1 MERVAAVS
9 PSRCRNAEIIVAVSR
24 AGGSGLLDIG
34 ADADHDE
41 LRATLTRLH
50 DKAAAGRWGLRWD
63 AQFSSVA
70 SVAELERLVDG
81 SVDVLVVAGVSR
93 DEAAAIRASATR
105 FARFVALEAY
115 DLESALAAQDA
126 GYDGVVVK
134 GAEAGGRIGKSSSFI
149 LLQEFSGAL
158 RIPFWVEG
166 GIGPRS
172 AAAAA
177 LAGAA
182 GVVLSEQLWL
192 TEEGPYG
199 APALAASWSRLDG
212 GETVVIGDGSSMVR
226 LSSRHGR
233 EKLRALERAVAEG
246 EDWRA
251 LLRRASQGE
260 DPVLPLGQDIAFAG
274 GFARRYGST
283 GRAVAAIAETLAT
296 AAPGVD
302 GLFAEGSDLA
312 TLLGVRYP
320 IAQGP
325 MTRVSDVAPFAR
337 AVADGGGLPF
347 LALSVLRGAQARALL
362 TQTKALMGETPWG
375 VGMLGFTPLELRQEQ
390 IEAISETKPPF
401 AIIAGGRPSQAR
413 ELEAL
418 GVSTYLHVPSPGLL
432 QGFLKEG
439 ARKFIFEGGE
449 CGGHTGPRTSFVL
462 WESVIEILADAK
474 IDDPRS
480 VQILFAGGVH
490 DALSAAM
497 VSCLAAPLAARGMK
511 IGVLMGTA
519 YLFTREAVSAGA
531 ILEEFQNRALCCE
544 ETALLQSGVGL
555 YTRCAATPFC
565 DEFDAT
571 RRRLIREGKSDEE
584 ILVALELL
592 NVGRLRI
599 ASKGL
604 AHKGEQKGLD
614 ETGGYVEL
622 DVEAQRREGLYMMGE
637 VARLRR
643 DTLSIAELHEE
654 VSQGSAELLAKRR
667 AAAEAASARATR
679 QNGEDIAIVGM
690 ACVMPGAK
698 DARAFWRNIVQSVCM
713 FREVSEDRWRPSDFF
728 DTARAPDR
736 VYSKWGA
743 FLDEIA
749 FDPTA
754 YGIPPASLPSIEPVQ
769 LLALHVATQALADA
783 GFDRRPFPKDRTA
796 TIFASGAMNELGT
809 LYVFRT
815 LLSHYLPKVAG
826 LSEETRAHIVSSLH
840 GKELPQWT
848 PDSFPGFLANVAAG
862 RVSNR
867 LDLRGA
873 NFTVDAA
880 CSSSLAAL
888 DAGIRELQSHDADVA
903 LVGGID
909 GANGCM
915 AFMSFAQTHALSPT
929 GVCRPFSD
937 AADGIVLG
945 EGVAAIVLKRLSDAE
960 RDGDHI
966 YAVVKGVGSSSD
978 GRNRS
983 LTAPD
988 NRGQALALQRAYE
1001 KAGVSPASVALIEA
1015 HGTGTA
1021 VGDKCEIKS
1030 MTQVFGEDGAARQ
1043 SCAVG
1048 SVKSMIGHTKVTA
1061 GLAAIIKASLALKH
1075 RVLPPTLGV
1084 DKPSSRV
1091 DFAQTPFYVNT
1102 SARPWLA
1109 RSPDEPR
1116 RCGVSAFGFG
1126 GTNFHA
1132 ILEEYD
1138 GGYRESD
1145 VENFTPRAAELIL
1158 VTRADGAEVER
1169 AAQSLL
1175 ERLVHPDLLSLG
1187 QLAYS
1192 LHLDEQAIRLPAGE
1206 PVSRL
1211 AIVATSVEDLRSKL
1225 EFFLRQGKGKRT
1237 IKAPQGIYFH
1247 DRGAEAPGGGVC
1259 MLFPGQG
1266 SQKLDM
1272 LSDLVM
1278 SRPSSYGLFEHADQ
1292 ALAGA
1297 LPQRLSQYIYPLPS
1311 FSEEE
1316 RERRKAELDDTRV
1329 AQPAL
1334 GVADL
1339 TAYDLLAE
1347 FGLAP
1352 DFVAGHSYGEYV
1364 ALCVAGAIS
1373 RDDLLRLSQIRG
1385 SISAEAAAAD
1395 GGTMAAVAADE
1406 ARVAET
1412 IHALGL
1418 EVAIANLN
1426 APDQTIV
1433 AGGGAAID
1441 RAVEVFR
1448 EQGLRA
1454 KRLPVTAAFHCAAMA
1469 PAQARLAAELSK
1481 IDFAAPKLPVYSNTT
1496 AAPYPSE
1503 AREIEALLARHIA
1516 EPLRFVE
1523 EIERLYEAGARVFI
1537 EAGPGMVL
1545 SGLVDRILG
1554 KREHVTLAVDA
1565 PERPGWLQFGHLLA
1579 QAITLGL
1586 PVDLAQWFRHRGF
1599 AEIGLPALFEKAE
1612 AAANPPASVWRVSG
1626 GKAVP
1631 WRTPAPTTAEKK
1643 SAPEPIRIPSEKAPA
1658 PVAVNGA
1665 SGPRKP
1671 IESNGV
1677 AATPILHRRRE
1688 SVNDREPKSG
1698 DPAPVAA
1705 SPRGSPPTMARM
1717 RSELTQLIELQR
1729 EQQVTLQR
1737 FIALQERLLSAE
1749 AGADSY
1755 FDQALEQA
1763 PEPARFEAPQRA
1775 EPVAP
1780 APSAPH
1786 RLLTPS
1792 VPVPVLPEAVLA
1804 AVNGA
1809 AANGAAIVSAAP
1821 IAEAPPRINGAAAPK
1836 AEGASSEMPPTA
1848 QFRAELLATMIER
1861 TGYSAEMLDF
1871 DAHMEAD
1878 LGVDSIKRIEIFN
1891 QLKDR
1896 FPFMEGQDEETIFD
1910 ELAGLKTL
1918 NAVVE
1923 WYDGLHA
1930 RRAETEGTEPAKKSQ
1945 APSSLSPLG
1954 TVESN
1959 NETVGPKETLRYV
1972 LSPLSA
1978 PRAARA
1984 SEMDG
1989 YPYERV
1995 ILIVGEA
2002 TPVAE
2007 ALDAAL
2013 KARGYQVWRALPGD
2027 ETATLATD
2035 AMTIDF
2041 ADPEGVKALATRLA
2055 EGRHRVGALFNL
2067 AGLDAEGVDD
2077 RRRLACARNLFQLLK
2092 TFEGDLKDSAGRG
2105 GGWLVNVTAL
2115 DGQFG
2120 LRRQQ
2125 RFSAAAAGSL
2135 GVAKSAA
2142 QEWRDLR
2149 VRCID
2154 VDPHLAADKIAR
2166 ELMIEAGLRASPLE
2180 IGLTED
2186 GRWTLDLAQA
2196 SAAAAEIE
2204 SLRLEPEAVVLATGG
2219 AYGITADIARAVA
2232 SAYRPRLVLVGR
2244 SPAPAAEPEETR
2256 RLSASELKEFLIGR
2270 LRAENPK
2277 IKPVEIEREW
2287 KRMLKDRLILANLE
2301 AMISAG
2307 ARVEYH
2313 SLDITDADA
2322 FGRLIDDV
2330 YARFGRID
2338 GVLHGAGVLDDRLI
2352 RDKTLDSFDRV
2363 FATKATPAFTLI
2375 EKLRPEGLRF
2385 LLFFSSI
2392 AGRFGNA
2399 GQSDYSAANEVLN
2412 KLASRLSLEWPTT
2425 HVVAINWGPWNGGM
2439 VTDELRR
2446 LYESK
2451 DIRTLEIEQGR
2462 QECLDE
2468 LARGATGNPEIV
2480 VAASMQKIAQLALR
2494 Q

>member
-9 PSRCRNAEIIVAVSR
+9 PSRYVDAEIVVAASR
-24 AGGSGLLDIG
+24 AGGTGLFDIG
-34 ADADHDE
+34 ME
-41 LRATLTRLH
+41 SNSETLRAALTRIRG
-50 DKAAAGRWGLRWD
+50 KAAAGRWGLRWD
-63 AQFSSVA
+63 AQFSSLTSIGA
-70 SVAELERLVDG
+70 LERLVDG
-81 SVDVLVVAGVSR
+81 RIDVLIIAGLR
-93 DEAAAIRASATR
+93 REEAAAIRANAAKFS
-105 FARFVALEAY
+105 RFVALEVY
-115 DLESALAAQDA
+115 DLDSALTAQDA

-134 GAEAGGRIGKSSSFI
+134 GNEAGGRIGKPSSFI
-149 LLQEFSGAL
+149 SLQEFSGAL
-158 RIPFWVEG
+158 RIPFWIQG

-182 GVVLSEQLWL
+182 GVVLAEQLWL
-192 TEEGPYG
+192 TEEGPFG
-199 APALAASWSRLDG
+199 APTLASSWSKLDG
-212 GETVVIGDGSSMVR
+212 GETVVIGEGSSMVR

-233 EKLRALERAVAEG
+233 PKLRALERAVAAG

-251 LLRRASQGE
+251 LLRRSLQDD

-274 GFARRYGST
+274 AVARRYGTT
-283 GRAVAAIAETLAT
+283 GRAVAAIAETLVSS
-296 AAPGVD
+296 APQGVD
-302 GLFAEGSDLA
+302 DLLAEGSDLA
-312 TLLGVRYP
+312 TLHGTRYP
-320 IAQGP
+320 IVQGP

-337 AVADGGGLPF
+337 AVADGGALPF
-347 LALSVLRGAQARALL
+347 LALSVLRGPHARALL
-362 TQTKALMGETPWG
+362 AQTKALMGEKPWG
-375 VGMLGFTPLELRQEQ
+375 VGMLGFAPLELRQEQ
-390 IEAISETKPPF
+390 IDAISEAKPPF

-413 ELEAL
+413 DLEAL
-418 GVSTYLHVPSPGLL
+418 GVSCYLHVPSPGLL

-449 CGGHTGPRTSFVL
+449 CGGHTGPRSSFVL
-462 WESVIEILADAK
+462 WESAIEILAEAK
-474 IDDPRS
+474 IDDPRA

-497 VSCLAAPLAARGMK
+497 VARLAAPLAARGMK

-531 ILEEFQNRALCCE
+531 ILEEFQNQALRCE
-544 ETALLQSGVGL
+544 DTALLQSGVGI
-555 YTRCAATPFC
+555 YTRCAETPFC
-565 DEFDAT
+565 GEFDET
-571 RRRLIREGKSDEE
+571 RRRLIREETSDEQ
-584 ILVALELL
+584 ILMALELL

-604 AHKGEQKGLD
+604 AHKGERSGLD
-614 ETGGYVEL
+614 ETGRYDAL

-643 DTLSIAELHEE
+643 ATLAIADLHEE
-654 VSQGSAELLAKRR
+654 VSRGSAERLAKHR
-667 AAAEAASARATR
+667 AAAEPASARAPKEK
-679 QNGEDIAIVGM
+679 GEDIAIVGM
-690 ACVMPGAK
+690 ACVMPGAE

-736 VYSKWGA
+736 IYSKWGA

-769 LLALHVATQALADA
+769 LLALHVATRALADA

-826 LSEETRAHIVSSLH
+826 LSEETRAHIVSSLY
-840 GKELPQWT
+840 GSELPQWT

-888 DAGIRELQSHDADVA
+888 DAGVRELQSHDADVA

-915 AFMSFAQTHALSPT
+915 AFMSFAQTHALSAT

-960 RDGDHI
+960 RDGDRI
-966 YAVVKGVGSSSD
+966 YAVVKGIGSSSD

-1030 MTQVFGEDGAARQ
+1030 MTQVFGEAGAARQ

-1061 GLAAIIKASLALKH
+1061 GLAALVKASLALKH

-1091 DFAQTPFYVNT
+1091 DFSQTPFYVNT
-1102 SARPWLA
+1102 RARPWLA

-1132 ILEEYD
+1132 VLEEYD

-1145 VENFTPRAAELIL
+1145 VENFTPRGAEIFVL
-1158 VTRADGAEVER
+1158 TRADGAEVER
-1169 AAQSLL
+1169 AAQSLS

-1192 LHLDEQAIRLPAGE
+1192 LHLDEQALRLPAGD

-1225 EFFLRQGKGKRT
+1225 EFFLRQGKGKRK
-1237 IKAPQGIYFH
+1237 IKAPQGLYFH
-1247 DRGAEAPGGGVC
+1247 DRGVEGAGGGIC

-1266 SQKLDM
+1266 SQTLDM

-1278 SRPSSYGLFEHADQ
+1278 SRPSSYGLFERADR
-1292 ALAGA
+1292 AFEGA
-1297 LPQRLSQYIYPLPS
+1297 LPQPLSQYIYPLPS
-1311 FSEEE
+1311 FTAEE

-1334 GVADL
+1334 GLADL

-1347 FGLAP
+1347 FGVAP

-1373 RDDLLRLSQIRG
+1373 RDDLLRLSQVRG
-1385 SISAEAAAAD
+1385 LISAEAAAAD

-1406 ARVAET
+1406 ACVAQA

-1418 EVAIANLN
+1418 DVAIANLN

-1441 RAVEVFR
+1441 RAVEAFR

-1454 KRLPVTAAFHCAAMA
+1454 KRLAVTAAFHCAAMA
-1469 PAQARLAAELSK
+1469 PAQERLAAALSK
-1481 IDFAAPKLPVYSNTT
+1481 TAFTAPKLPVYSNTT
-1496 AAPYPSE
+1496 ASPYPSE
-1503 AREIEALLARHIA
+1503 TREIEALLARHIA

-1523 EIERLYEAGARVFI
+1523 ELERLYAAGARVFI
-1537 EAGPGMVL
+1537 ESGPGMIL

-1565 PERPGWLQFGHLLA
+1565 PERPGWLQFGHLIA

-1586 PVDLAQWFRHRGF
+1586 PVDVARWFRHRGF
-1599 AEIGLPALFEKAE
+1599 AEIRLQALLEKAE

-1631 WRTPAPTTAEKK
+1631 WRFPATTAEKK
-1643 SAPEPIRIPSEKAPA
+1643 PAPEPIRIPSETPPA
-1658 PVAVNGA
+1658 PIAVNGA
-1665 SGPRKP
+1665 SGPQKP
-1671 IESNGV
+1671 TAPNSV

-1688 SVNDREPKSG
+1688 TVNDREPESG
-1698 DPAPVAA
+1698 DPAPAAA
-1705 SPRGSPPTMARM
+1705 SPRGSPPAMAQM

-1737 FIALQERLLSAE
+1737 FIALQERLL
-1749 AGADSY
+1749 AGADAGAASY
-1755 FDQALEQA
+1755 FEQA
-1763 PEPARFEAPQRA
+1763 PEPARF
-1775 EPVAP
+1775 VAP
-1780 APSAPH
+1780 APTAPH

-1804 AVNGA
+1804 AVNGV
-1809 AANGAAIVSAAP
+1809 AANGAAAVVSASPAAEPPRVNGAPASKAAGAP
-1821 IAEAPPRINGAAAPK
+1821 I
-1836 AEGASSEMPPTA
+1836 EMPPTA
-1848 QFRAELLATMIER
+1848 QFKTELLATMIER
-1861 TGYSAEMLDF
+1861 TGYSAEMLNF

-1918 NAVVE
+1918 NAIVE

-1930 RRAETEGTEPAKKSQ
+1930 RRAGTEGPDPAKKSP
-1945 APSSLSPLG
+1945 APSSSSPLR
-1954 TVESN
+1954 TVESDSRSVVP
-1959 NETVGPKETLRYV
+1959 EETLRYV
-1972 LSPLSA
+1972 LSPLAA

-1995 ILIVGEA
+1995 ILVVGEA

-2013 KARGYQVWRALPGD
+2013 KSRGYQVWRALPG
-2027 ETATLATD
+2027 EQTATLATD
-2035 AMTIDF
+2035 AMSIDF

-2067 AGLDAEGVDD
+2067 AGLDDEGGED

-2105 GGWLVNVTAL
+2105 GGWLINVTGL

-2120 LRRQQ
+2120 LRRQ
-2125 RFSAAAAGSL
+2125 RKFSAAAAGSL

-2154 VDPHLAADKIAR
+2154 VDPRLAPDTIAR
-2166 ELMIEAGLRASPLE
+2166 ELMIEAGLHASPLE

-2186 GRWTLDLAQA
+2186 GRWMLDLGQA
-2196 SAAAAEIE
+2196 SAAAPAEIE
-2204 SLRLEPEAVVLATGG
+2204 SLRLGPEAVVLATGG

-2232 SAYRPRLVLVGR
+2232 AAYRPRLILVGR
-2244 SPAPAAEPEETR
+2244 SAAPSAEPEDTR
-2256 RLSASELKEFLIGR
+2256 RFSAGALKEFLIGR
-2270 LRAENPK
+2270 SRTENPQV
-2277 IKPVEIEREW
+2277 KPVEIEREW
-2287 KRMLKDRLILANLE
+2287 KRMLKDRQILANLE
-2301 AMISAG
+2301 AMTSAG

-2313 SLDITDADA
+2313 SLDITDADV

-2363 FATKATPAFTLI
+2363 FATKATPAFTLLD
-2375 EKLRPEGLRF
+2375 KLRPEGLRF
-2385 LLFFSSI
+2385 LFFFSSI

-2412 KLASRLSLEWPTT
+2412 KLASRLSLEWRRT

-2462 QECLDE
+2462 RECLDE

-2480 VAASMQKIAQLALR
+2480 VAASMQRIAQLALR
-2494 Q
+2494 H

>member
-1 MERVAAVS
+1 MDAGIVVAA
-9 PSRCRNAEIIVAVSR
+9 SR
-24 AGGSGLLDIG
+24 AGGTGLLDIG
-34 ADADHDE
+34 MDADLEKLNAALAHI
-41 LRATLTRLH
+41 RG
-50 DKAAAGRWGLRWD
+50 KAAAGGWGLRWD
-63 AQFSSVA
+63 AQFSSVT
-70 SVAELERLVDG
+70 SVVELERLVDG
-81 SVDVLVVAGVSR
+81 RIDVLIVAGIQR
-93 DEAAAIRASATR
+93 EDAAAIRESAGR
-105 FARFVALEAY
+105 FVRFVALEVH

-134 GAEAGGRIGKSSSFI
+134 GNETGGRIGKSSSFI

-158 RIPFWVEG
+158 RIPFWIQG

-172 AAAAA
+172 AAAAT

-182 GVVLSEQLWL
+182 GVVLAEQLWL

-212 GETVVIGDGSSMVR
+212 GETVVVGERSTMAR

-233 EKLRALERAVAEG
+233 QKLRALERAVAAG
-246 EDWRA
+246 EDWPA
-251 LLRRASQGE
+251 LLRRSLQDDD
-260 DPVLPLGQDIAFAG
+260 DPVALLGQDIAFAG
-274 GFARRYGST
+274 AFARRWGTT
-283 GRAVAAIAETLAT
+283 GRAVAAIAEALESG
-296 AAPGVD
+296 APS
-302 GLFAEGSDLA
+302 GLDDLLSEGSDLA
-312 TLLGVRYP
+312 TIHGVRYP
-320 IAQGP
+320 IVQGP

-337 AVADGGGLPF
+337 AVADGGALPF
-347 LALSVLRGAQARALL
+347 LALSVLRGPQAHALL
-362 TQTKALMGETPWG
+362 SQTKAIMGEKPWG
-375 VGMLGFTPLELRQEQ
+375 VGMLGFAPLELRQEQ
-390 IEAISETKPPF
+390 IDAISEAKPPF

-432 QGFLKEG
+432 EGFLKEG

-449 CGGHTGPRTSFVL
+449 CGGHTGPRASFVL
-462 WESVIEILADAK
+462 WESAIEILADVK
-474 IDDPRS
+474 IADPRS

-497 VSCLAAPLAARGMK
+497 VARLAAPLAARGMK

-519 YLFTREAVSAGA
+519 YLFTHEAVSAGA
-531 ILEEFQNRALCCE
+531 ILEEFQHQALRCD
-544 ETALLQSGVGL
+544 ETALLQSGVGI
-555 YTRCAATPFC
+555 YTRCARTSFC
-565 DEFDAT
+565 GEFDET
-571 RRRLIREGKSDEE
+571 RRRLIREEKSDEQ
-584 ILVALELL
+584 ILMTLELL

-604 AHKGEQKGLD
+604 AHKGERTGLD
-614 ETGGYVEL
+614 ESGRYIEL
-622 DVEAQRREGLYMMGE
+622 DVEAQRRDGLYMMGE

-643 DTLSIAELHEE
+643 ATLGVAELHEE
-654 VSQGSAELLAKRR
+654 VSRGAAELLAKHR
-667 AAAEAASARATR
+667 AAAEPARVAKEK
-679 QNGEDIAIVGM
+679 GEDIAIVGM
-690 ACVMPGAK
+690 ACVMPGAE
-698 DARAFWRNIVQSVCM
+698 DARAFWRNIVQSICM

-736 VYSKWGA
+736 IYSKWGA

-769 LLALHVATQALADA
+769 LLALHVATKALADA

-826 LSEETRAHIVSSLH
+826 LSEETRAHIVSSLY
-840 GKELPQWT
+840 GSQLPQWT

-903 LVGGID
+903 LIGGID

-937 AADGIVLG
+937 TADGIVLG

-960 RDGDHI
+960 RDGDRI

-1001 KAGVSPASVALIEA
+1001 KAGVDPASVALIEA
-1015 HGTGTA
+1015 HGTGTV

-1030 MTQVFGEDGAARQ
+1030 MTQVFGEAGAERQ

-1061 GLAAIIKASLALKH
+1061 GLAALVKASLALKH

-1102 SARPWLA
+1102 RARPWFA

-1132 ILEEYD
+1132 VLEEYA

-1145 VENFTPRAAELIL
+1145 VENFTPRAAELIV

-1175 ERLVHPDLLSLG
+1175 ASLVHPDLLSLG

-1192 LHLDEQAIRLPAGE
+1192 LHLDEQALRLPAGE

-1211 AIVATSVEDLRSKL
+1211 AIVATSVEDLKSKL

-1247 DRGAEAPGGGVC
+1247 DRGAEEAGGGVC

-1272 LSDLVM
+1272 LSDLVL
-1278 SRPSSYGLFEHADQ
+1278 SRPSSFGLFERADS
-1292 ALAGA
+1292 AFAGE
-1297 LPQRLSQYIYPLPS
+1297 LPQPLSRYIYPLPS
-1311 FSEEE
+1311 FTEEE
-1316 RERRKAELDDTRV
+1316 RERRKAELDDTRI

-1334 GVADL
+1334 GLADL
-1339 TAYDLLAE
+1339 TAYDILAE

-1385 SISAEAAAAD
+1385 LLSAEAAAAD
-1395 GGTMAAVAADE
+1395 GGTMAAIAADE
-1406 ARVAET
+1406 ARVAQA
-1412 IHALGL
+1412 IRALGL

-1441 RAVEVFR
+1441 RAVEAFR

-1469 PAQARLAAELSK
+1469 PAQARLAAQLSK
-1481 IDFAAPKLPVYSNTT
+1481 IAFAAPKLPVYSNTT
-1496 AAPYPSE
+1496 ASPYPSE
-1503 AREIEALLARHIA
+1503 APEIEALLARHIA

-1537 EAGPGMVL
+1537 EAGPGMTL

-1554 KREHVTLAVDA
+1554 KRPHATLAVDA

-1586 PVDLAQWFRHRGF
+1586 PVDVAQWFRHRGF
-1599 AEIGLPALFEKAE
+1599 AEIRLDALFEKAE

-1631 WRTPAPTTAEKK
+1631 WRRPASTAEKEP
-1643 SAPEPIRIPSEKAPA
+1643 APEPIRIPSEKPPA

-1665 SGPRKP
+1665 SGPKKP
-1671 IESNGV
+1671 TEPNGV

-1688 SVNDREPKSG
+1688 TVNEGEPKSG
-1698 DPAPVAA
+1698 DPAPAA
-1705 SPRGSPPTMARM
+1705 ARPRGSPLTQM

-1737 FIALQERLLSAE
+1737 YIALQERLLS
-1749 AGADSY
+1749 GADAGSASY
-1755 FDQALEQA
+1755 VEQA
-1763 PEPARFEAPQRA
+1763 PELARFEAPQRA
-1775 EPVAP
+1775 EPIAP
-1780 APSAPH
+1780 APTAPH

-1792 VPVPVLPEAVLA
+1792 VPVPVLPEAVFA
-1804 AVNGA
+1804 AVD
-1809 AANGAAIVSAAP
+1809 GAAIRPATPA
-1821 IAEAPPRINGAAAPK
+1821 AEAPPRANGAAALK
-1836 AEGASSEMPPTA
+1836 AEGAPTEMPPTA
-1848 QFRAELLATMIER
+1848 QFKAELLATMIER

-1923 WYDGLHA
+1923 WYDGLQA
-1930 RRAETEGTEPAKKSQ
+1930 RRAGTEGTDPAKKSP

-1959 NETVGPKETLRYV
+1959 SRSAGSEETLRYV
-1972 LSPLSA
+1972 LSPLPA

-1995 ILIVGEA
+1995 ILVVGEA

-2027 ETATLATD
+2027 QTTTLATD

-2067 AGLDAEGVDD
+2067 AGLDAECVDD
-2077 RRRLACARNLFQLLK
+2077 RRRLDCARNLFQLLK

-2125 RFSAAAAGSL
+2125 RFSAAVAGSL

-2204 SLRLEPEAVVLATGG
+2204 SLRLDPEAVVLATGG

-2277 IKPVEIEREW
+2277 VKPVEIERVW
-2287 KRMLKDRLILANLE
+2287 KRMLKDRQILANLE
-2301 AMISAG
+2301 AMTSAG

-2412 KLASRLSLEWPTT
+2412 KLASRLSLEWPKT

>member
-1 MERVAAVS
+1 MR
-9 PSRCRNAEIIVAVSR
+9 
-24 AGGSGLLDIG
+24 
-34 ADADHDE
+34 
-41 LRATLTRLH
+41 LR
-50 DKAAAGRWGLRWD
+50 DKAAAGKWGLRWD
-63 AQFSSVA
+63 AQFSSVV

-81 SVDVLVVAGVSR
+81 RVDILVVAGVSGE
-93 DEAAAIRASATR
+93 EAAAIRASAAR
-105 FARFVALEAY
+105 FARFVALEVY
-115 DLESALAAQDA
+115 DLESALAAQEA

-158 RIPFWVEG
+158 RIPFWAEG

-251 LLRRASQGE
+251 LLRRSSQGE
-260 DPVLPLGQDIAFAG
+260 DLVLPMGQDIAFAG

-283 GRAVAAIAETLAT
+283 GRAVAAIAEALET
-296 AAPGVD
+296 AAPPGVEA
-302 GLFAEGSDLA
+302 LFAEGSDLA
-312 TLLGVRYP
+312 TIHGARYP
-320 IAQGP
+320 IVQGP

-337 AVADGGGLPF
+337 AVADGGALPF
-347 LALSVLRGAQARALL
+347 LALSVLRGPQARALL
-362 TQTKALMGETPWG
+362 TQTKALMVEKPWG

-390 IEAISETKPPF
+390 IDAISETKPSF

-413 ELEAL
+413 DLEAI

-449 CGGHTGPRTSFVL
+449 CGGHTGPRASFVL
-462 WESVIEILADAK
+462 WESAIEILADAK

-531 ILEEFQNRALCCE
+531 ILEEFQNQALRCE

-614 ETGGYVEL
+614 ESGGYVAL
-622 DVEAQRREGLYMMGE
+622 DLEAQRREGLYMMGE

-643 DTLSIAELHEE
+643 DTLSIAELHDE
-654 VSQGSAELLAKRR
+654 VSRGSAELLAKRR
-667 AAAEAASARATR
+667 VAAEAANARAAR
-679 QNGEDIAIVGM
+679 QKGEDIAIVGM

-769 LLALHVATQALADA
+769 LLALHVATKALADA

-1091 DFAQTPFYVNT
+1091 DFSQTPFYVNT
-1102 SARPWLA
+1102 RARPWLA

-1132 ILEEYD
+1132 VLEEYD
-1138 GGYRESD
+1138 GGYRDSD
-1145 VENFTPRAAELIL
+1145 VENFTPRAAELIV

-1175 ERLVHPDLLSLG
+1175 DRLVHPGLLSLG

-1192 LHLDEQAIRLPAGE
+1192 LHLDEQTIRHPVGE

-1237 IKAPQGIYFH
+1237 IRAPQGIYFH
-1247 DRGAEAPGGGVC
+1247 DRGAQTPAGGVC

-1278 SRPSSYGLFEHADQ
+1278 SRPSSHGLFERADL

-1297 LPQRLSQYIYPLPS
+1297 LPQRLSQYIFPLPS

-1316 RERRKAELDDTRV
+1316 RELRKAELDDTRV

-1373 RDDLLRLSQIRG
+1373 RDDLLKLSQIRG
-1385 SISAEAAAAD
+1385 QISAEAAAAD

-1406 ARVAET
+1406 ARVAQV
-1412 IHALGL
+1412 IRSLGL

-1433 AGGGAAID
+1433 AGAGAAID
-1441 RAVEVFR
+1441 RAVEAFR
-1448 EQGLRA
+1448 AQGLRA

-1481 IDFAAPKLPVYSNTT
+1481 IEFAAPKLPVYGNTT

-1586 PVDLAQWFRHRGF
+1586 PVDVAQWFRHRGF
-1599 AEIGLPALFEKAE
+1599 AESRLQALLDE
-1612 AAANPPASVWRVSG
+1612 AAAAADPPASVWRVSG

-1631 WRTPAPTTAEKK
+1631 WRAPAPAAAEKK
-1643 SAPEPIRIPSEKAPA
+1643 SAPEPIRIPSEKPPA
-1658 PVAVNGA
+1658 PGAVNGA

-1688 SVNDREPKSG
+1688 MVSDKEPKAG
-1698 DPAPVAA
+1698 EPAPAAA
-1705 SPRGSPPTMARM
+1705 SPRGSPPTMAQM

-1737 FIALQERLLSAE
+1737 FIALQERLLVGSDA
-1749 AGADSY
+1749 ASY
-1755 FDQALEQA
+1755 DEPA
-1763 PEPARFEAPQRA
+1763 PEPARFEAPQRV

-1780 APSAPH
+1780 APQ

-1792 VPVPVLPEAVLA
+1792 VPVPVLPEAIL
-1804 AVNGA
+1804 A
-1809 AANGAAIVSAAP
+1809 AANGASAAP
-1821 IAEAPPRINGAAAPK
+1821 IAKAPARANGAAAPK
-1836 AEGASSEMPPTA
+1836 AEGASAELPPTA
-1848 QFRAELLATMIER
+1848 QFKAELLATMIER
-1861 TGYSAEMLDF
+1861 TGYSEEMLDL

-1896 FPFMEGQDEETIFD
+1896 FPFMEGRDEEAIFD

-1930 RRAETEGTEPAKKSQ
+1930 RRAEAEGAEPAKKSQ

-1959 NETVGPKETLRYV
+1959 SETVGSEETLRYV
-1972 LSPLSA
+1972 LAPLPA

-1989 YPYERV
+1989 YPYERM

-2002 TPVAE
+2002 TPIAT
-2007 ALDAAL
+2007 ALDSAL
-2013 KARGYQVWRALPGD
+2013 KARGYQVWRVLPGD
-2027 ETATLATD
+2027 QTTTLATD

-2067 AGLDAEGVDD
+2067 AGLDADGASD

-2154 VDPHLAADKIAR
+2154 VDPRLAADVIAR
-2166 ELMIEAGLRASPLE
+2166 ELMIEAGLRAAPLE

-2186 GRWTLDLAQA
+2186 GRWTLDLGPA
-2196 SAAAAEIE
+2196 SAATAEIE
-2204 SLRLEPEAVVLATGG
+2204 SLRLDPEAVVLATGG

-2277 IKPVEIEREW
+2277 VKPVEIEREW
-2287 KRMLKDRLILANLE
+2287 KRMLKDRQILANLE
-2301 AMISAG
+2301 AMTAAG

-2330 YARFGRID
+2330 YVRFGRID

-2412 KLASRLSLEWPTT
+2412 KLASRLSLEWPKT

-2480 VAASMQKIAQLALR
+2480 VAASMQRIAQLALR